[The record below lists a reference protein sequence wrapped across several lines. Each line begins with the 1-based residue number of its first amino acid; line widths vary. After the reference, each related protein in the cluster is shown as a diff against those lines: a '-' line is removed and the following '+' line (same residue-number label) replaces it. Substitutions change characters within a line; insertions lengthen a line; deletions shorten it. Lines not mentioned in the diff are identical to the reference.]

1 VTSPGNVRIRR
12 YRPGDGPAINRGFE
26 RVFGKTRGIEE
37 WEWKFPPDGRETT
50 ILIAEEAGK
59 VLAHFAAVPVSLQV
73 DGRPIRAGQVV
84 DVYSVRRQGLFL
96 RLVDRFYEEVC
107 GPGRLELIYGFPGQ
121 RHFRLGVRR
130 LRYSEPVPVGFW
142 SRRVEPRREPGVGP
156 EGEPGARAGRRPGRA
171 LRGRWRAWVS
181 GVTLGEAVAPAEVDR
196 LWARASSRLP
206 VCAVRDR
213 VWIGRRFADR
223 PGVDYLHRTVR
234 RRGEPAALAVLRLE
248 GPLLHWAEL
257 VWDGEDRRALRELDA
272 EVDRVARR
280 AGARECR
287 LWLAGDPV
295 AEAVLEERGWRPG
308 TEPQDLHLG
317 AVSFLADLDPL
328 AVCRRLYLTM
338 GDADLV

>member
-1 VTSPGNVRIRR
+1 MTSPGNVRIRR

-26 RVFGKTRGIEE
+26 RVFGKTREIEE
-37 WEWKFPPDGRETT
+37 WEWKFPVGEREET
-50 ILIAEEAGK
+50 ILVAEEDGE

-73 DGRPIRAGQVV
+73 DGRRIRAGQVV

-96 RLVDRFYEEVC
+96 RLVDRFYEELC

-142 SRRVEPRREPGVGP
+142 SRRVEPGDRSLG
-156 EGEPGARAGRRPGRA
+156 RPGRA
-171 LRGRWRAWVS
+171 LRGGWRAWAS
-181 GVTLGEAVAPAEVDR
+181 GVTLGEAVAPAAVDR

-223 PGVDYLHRTVR
+223 PGVDYLHRGVR

-248 GPLLHWAEL
+248 GSLLHWAEL
-257 VWDGEDRRALRELDA
+257 VWDGEDRRTLRELDA
-272 EVDRVARR
+272 EVDRIARR